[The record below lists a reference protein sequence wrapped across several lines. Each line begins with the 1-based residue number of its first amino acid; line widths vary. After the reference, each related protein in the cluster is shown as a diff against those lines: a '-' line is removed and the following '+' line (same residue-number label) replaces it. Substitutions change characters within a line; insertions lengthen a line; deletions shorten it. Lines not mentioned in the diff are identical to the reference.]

1 MNINAD
7 SGDSGYLEGIGIF
20 CIILVIVGMLC
31 IPGAIVYQYNK
42 VSLRAEIINE
52 LCNAGNGRYEFCE
65 LKETTFHYEEAAK
78 KEKGT
83 K

>member
-1 MNINAD
+1 MNTNAD
-7 SGDSGYLEGIGIF
+7 SGDSGYLEGIGVF
-20 CIILVIVGMLC
+20 CIILAIIGMLC

-52 LCNAGNGRYEFCE
+52 LCNAGNGKYEFCE
-65 LKETTFHYEEAAK
+65 LKETTFYYEEAAK